1 MKRGFFLSQSKSA
14 SSAAQPASD
23 GNAAQLAS
31 DGSAAQPSITS
42 CSIADVHS
50 WFKANTAAVGSS
62 VEAERIK
69 AVVEVLNAR
78 PNPRKEDV
86 QEFFNSWGV
95 KQKFQ
100 KKPRPLAECIQELS
114 TKVVEAAIKLQADLS
129 SMVSSAE
136 QLGAS
141 SATPPAPQDPFFDI
155 LLASRRCIDL
165 HENESGTPNG
175 EGILEKP
182 PSELLERPKKAFGLL
197 QDCRKYKEHN
207 WVVGEDEKKLGKIMR
222 ELVIESQPH
231 CSSQMCRELYNL
243 TNVGKIL
250 LGPFRERGP
259 QGHWQEMDHEHVRC
273 VTFNG
278 CTIPDLVSFLSG
290 RDVQL
295 ADEYPYMA
303 GLATLGVKVVGKSR
317 QKIYEEKVLEILKNM
332 PKTEDLPLLQDYAR
346 HEWLYRMLADKRDK
360 AAGIPIEGSEA
371 LELFCQEVRKCRKE
385 DEKNSEEDPEWREYE
400 DKNRRTSQFRDE
412 CRRKWKEQG
421 KTEEQCRR
429 M

>member
-136 QLGAS
+136 QPGAS

-165 HENESGTPNG
+165 HENEFGIPNG

-207 WVVGEDEKKLGKIMR
+207 WVVGEDEKKLGK
-222 ELVIESQPH
+222 L
-231 CSSQMCRELYNL
+231 
-243 TNVGKIL
+243 
-250 LGPFRERGP
+250 
-259 QGHWQEMDHEHVRC
+259 
-273 VTFNG
+273 
-278 CTIPDLVSFLSG
+278 
-290 RDVQL
+290 
-295 ADEYPYMA
+295 
-303 GLATLGVKVVGKSR
+303 
-317 QKIYEEKVLEILKNM
+317 
-332 PKTEDLPLLQDYAR
+332 
-346 HEWLYRMLADKRDK
+346 
-360 AAGIPIEGSEA
+360 
-371 LELFCQEVRKCRKE
+371 
-385 DEKNSEEDPEWREYE
+385 
-400 DKNRRTSQFRDE
+400 
-412 CRRKWKEQG
+412 
-421 KTEEQCRR
+421 
-429 M
+429 